1 MMKSLG
7 RIYVEDEQVELLL
20 AQYADGSPAIVAIV
34 AETGEP
40 YGKLSVNLAGR
51 AALKPGEITI
61 KTDRDNTAL
70 AAAARRSGLF
80 IDTRKRVP
88 VNFVEVE
95 IWRLR

>member
-1 MMKSLG
+1 MKSLG
-7 RIYVEDEQVELLL
+7 RIYVENEQVELLL
-20 AQYADGSPAIVAIV
+20 AQYADGSPAIVAMV

-51 AALKPGEITI
+51 TVLKPGEIAI
-61 KTDRDNTAL
+61 KTYAENQSL

-80 IDTRKRVP
+80 VDTRKRVP
-88 VNFVEVE
+88 VNFVEAE